1 MVKLGETEIEIIDGD
16 RGVNYPHKEDFSP
29 EGYCLFLNTSNV
41 RKGYFNFDSLQ
52 FITSEK
58 DNSLRKG
65 KLIRNDIVLTTR
77 GTVGNIALYDNTVP
91 YTDVRIN
98 SGMLILRVNQSYYDS
113 NFIKTLFLSD
123 FIGNQISNIL
133 SGSAQPQLPIRSL
146 VNINTPLPTIEIQN
160 QIAKQ
165 IDEEIIIVEQNKRL
179 IEIFEQKIKN
189 KISEVWGE

>member
-1 MVKLGETEIEIIDGD
+1 LTGSSS
-16 RGVNYPHKEDFSP
+16 NYPKKEDFSS

-65 KLIRNDIVLTTR
+65 KLKRNDIVLTTR
-77 GTVGNIALYDNTVP
+77 GTVGNIALYDNSVP
-91 YTDVRIN
+91 YSNVRIN
-98 SGMLILRVNQSYYDS
+98 SGMLILRVNQAYYDS
-113 NFIKTLFLSD
+113 NFVKNLFLSD
-123 FIGNQISNIL
+123 FIGNQIVNIL

-146 VNINTPLPTIEIQN
+146 VNLNIPQPSIEIQN

-165 IDEEIIIVEQNKRL
+165 IDEEMAIVEQNKRL
-179 IEIFEQKIKN
+179 IEIFQQKIKDN
-189 KISEVWGE
+189 ISQVWGE